1 MTFQLRPEEMSRRY
15 PNKDRADGKSVM
27 DSDLRQIKSHKLLL
41 VSREQNYLGCRNIQG
56 RMHWAKDT

>member
-1 MTFQLRPEEMSRRY
+1 MSRRY

-56 RMHWAKDT
+56 RVHWAKDT